1 MKIKISPAAIA
12 ILAFALVLDESGRA
26 FLLFVSLFFH
36 ELFHILAMKVCRR
49 KIAKI
54 NVKLPALEITCC
66 PSVRGYSSGSSAFIA
81 LAGPAANLLLAALSL
96 AFIGWNAD
104 YFRACNLSLAA
115 VNLLALKGN
124 DGYFALEAVLSAH
137 AGKRTAGAILR
148 VLDMLSL
155 ILLWAFSVCA
165 MLTYSNNLSPLILCV
180 FVFASI
186 SERE

>member
-12 ILAFALVLDESGRA
+12 ILAFALVIDESGST

-54 NVKLPALEITCC
+54 NVRLPALEITCC
-66 PSVRGYSSGSSAFIA
+66 PSVRGYSSVSSAFIA

-96 AFIGWNAD
+96 AFDGGATS

-124 DGYFALEAVLSAH
+124 DGYCVLDAVLSSCFCE
-137 AGKRTAGAILR
+137 KTSGALLR
-148 VLDMLSL
+148 AFDTLSL